1 MKPAPGHPRTATA
14 STATDAATDASTDA
28 ATHAAVEAS
37 TATAFALASRTPPT
51 WAPAAARDLQALLS
65 DHAHCELKAAASGL
79 SLLKR
84 QPVGPANVQRLLALV
99 REEVE
104 HAQRVL
110 RELEA
115 RGWPLLPDSRSPYMT
130 GLLAAAGA
138 PRKRQDGYVDAMLV
152 SALIEA
158 RSHERFERMLEC
170 PELAALAPLYR
181 MLAEAEARHGSL
193 FVELAC
199 AAAPRQDVARRHAEL
214 ATAEALLIA
223 GLPCAPRVHS
233 GPPKA

>member
-1 MKPAPGHPRTATA
+1 MRSESAHGTPGAGPDAPTVATP
-14 STATDAATDASTDA
+14 SAA
-28 ATHAAVEAS
+28 
-37 TATAFALASRTPPT
+37 FKLASRTPPT
-51 WAPAAARDLQALLS
+51 WAPAAARDLHALLS

-84 QPVGPANVQRLLALV
+84 QPVGAGHVPRLLALV

-110 RELEA
+110 RELEV
-115 RGWPLLPDSRSPYMT
+115 RGWSLLPDSRSPYMT

-158 RSHERFERMLEC
+158 RSHERFERLLEC
-170 PELAALAPLYR
+170 AELTELAPLYR
-181 MLAEAEARHGSL
+181 VLAEAEARHGAL

-199 AAAPRQDVARRHAEL
+199 AAAPREAVRVRHAEL
-214 ATAEALLIA
+214 AAAEALLIA
-223 GLPCAPRVHS
+223 ELPCAPRVHS
-233 GPPKA
+233 GHPRA